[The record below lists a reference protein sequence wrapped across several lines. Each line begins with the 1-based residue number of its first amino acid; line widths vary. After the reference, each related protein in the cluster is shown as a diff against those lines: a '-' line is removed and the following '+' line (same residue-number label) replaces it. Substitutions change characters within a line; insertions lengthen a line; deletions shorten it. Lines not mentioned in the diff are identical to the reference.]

1 METFNETPIDQSN
14 QVALIAP
21 KGTLVV
27 LHGKVSHK
35 SAPNRSPRSRHANAV
50 HMVEGTAKWSTDN
63 WLKRAKDNP
72 MTGFEL

>member
-1 METFNETPIDQSN
+1 MEISIDQSN

-27 LHGKVSHK
+27 LHGKIPHK
-35 SAPNRSPRSRHANAV
+35 SASNRSPRSRHAYAV
-50 HMVEGTAKWSTDN
+50 HMVEGTAKWSSDN